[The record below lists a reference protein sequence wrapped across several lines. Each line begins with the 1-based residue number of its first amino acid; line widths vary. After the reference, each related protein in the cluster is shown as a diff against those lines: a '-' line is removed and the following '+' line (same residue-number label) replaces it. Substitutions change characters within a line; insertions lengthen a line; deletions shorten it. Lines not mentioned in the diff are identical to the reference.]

1 MLTPTKKGDAVA
13 GRVLMS
19 KNYFEIF
26 QLPTQFNINSSE
38 LETNYLKLQQQ
49 FHPDNNPDLQQLEHS
64 ILINQAYQ
72 VLNDDFSR
80 ASYLLQLKN
89 IDIENDDNPIKP
101 TLSTLQEIL
110 ELQEEI
116 SMIDNL
122 TKISQLK
129 ITLKSE
135 IENLIKDFC
144 NHYEI
149 NKIKEATQFLIKA
162 KYLKKSLN
170 DLKNQEKILNKK

>member
-1 MLTPTKKGDAVA
+1 MKRGDAVA

-49 FHPDNNPDLQQLEHS
+49 FHPDNNSDLQHLEHS

-72 VLNDDFSR
+72 VLSDDFSR

-116 SMIDNL
+116 SLLEDLSAILNLKNRLKLEIDNL
-122 TKISQLK
+122 IKI
-129 ITLKSE
+129 
-135 IENLIKDFC
+135 FC
-144 NHYEI
+144 DHYQD
-149 NKIKEATQFLIKA
+149 NKINEATQFLIKA

-170 DLKNQEKILNKK
+170 DLKHQEKILKK